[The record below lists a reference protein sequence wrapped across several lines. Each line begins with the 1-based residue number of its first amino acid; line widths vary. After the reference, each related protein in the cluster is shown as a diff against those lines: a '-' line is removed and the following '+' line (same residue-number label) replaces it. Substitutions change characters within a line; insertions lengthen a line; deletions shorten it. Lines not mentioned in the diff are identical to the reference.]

1 MIAREH
7 TRATP
12 VNALWDSQRV
22 ARTGLVIAVVAAS
35 VWTLWNFL
43 PALVWAAVLAIAT
56 WPLRTAL
63 VRRGVGRTSVAT
75 LLTLV
80 LAFAVVVPLITI
92 GIEAAKDSGALMDW
106 VREVHRNGLATPG
119 WLSGIP
125 YVGSTAAAWWEA
137 NLAGPGAISALIGH
151 AEASGILSFSRAL
164 GVEVASRLTILI
176 FTLVTLFFLYRDGD
190 TLAKESQII
199 GERLFG
205 PPGGRLGRNA
215 IVAVRGSVNGLVLVG
230 LAEGV
235 LLGIAYAL
243 AGLSHATSLG
253 LATGVLATIPFGAPV
268 IFIICAAVL
277 LAQSKTVFGTV
288 VATGADHFARP
299 ALIGNSTRLPFL
311 LVLLGILG
319 GLETFGLIG
328 LFIGPA
334 IMSVLVAIWREAAE
348 PESKSA
354 EAKT

>member
-1 MIAREH
+1 M
-7 TRATP
+7 
-12 VNALWDSQRV
+12 NAHWDTQRV

-43 PALVWAAVLAIAT
+43 PALVWADVLAIAT
-56 WPLRTAL
+56 WPLREVL
-63 VRRGVGRTSVAT
+63 VRRGMGRTSVAT
-75 LLTLV
+75 LLTLF
-80 LAFAVVVPLITI
+80 LAFALVVPLITI

-106 VREVHRNGLATPG
+106 VREVHRNGFGTPG
-119 WLSGIP
+119 WLSGVP
-125 YVGSTAAAWWEA
+125 YVGSAAAAWWEA
-137 NLAGPGAISALIGH
+137 NLAGPGAISTIIGH
-151 AEASGILSFSRAL
+151 AEAGGILSFTRAL

-190 TLAKESQII
+190 IVAKESQII

-235 LLGIAYAL
+235 LLGIAYEL

-253 LATGVLATIPFGAPV
+253 LATGVLAPIPFGAPV
-268 IFIICAAVL
+268 VFIICAAVL
-277 LAQSKTVFGTV
+277 LAQAKTTAAIALLVFGTV
-288 VATGADHFARP
+288 VATVADHFARP

-311 LVLLGILG
+311 WVLLGILG

-348 PESKSA
+348 PAVVTSA
-354 EAKT
+354 PTNT